1 MWVCIIGVMAIK
13 VARSGKVIGEFEAKE
28 IPWRI
33 EQGVLQSSDY
43 YWTEGM
49 NDWKPLSDLLKKP
62 DIVETKSSGYGLL
75 NLLTFGLFAGWFAS
89 GSTGGGDGG
98 DEGGFWSPRPG
109 PMNTDDEDDEETNER
124 LADIAED
131 ERDLMASD
139 DDGDSG
145 YDGDA

>member
-1 MWVCIIGVMAIK
+1 MHDGDMAIK

-49 NDWKPLSDLLKKP
+49 KDWMPLSQLLQKP
-62 DIVETKSSGYGLL
+62 DIVETKSSGYGLI
-75 NLLTFGLFAGWFAS
+75 NLLTFGLFAGWLSS

-109 PMNTDDEDDEETNER
+109 PMNIEEEDDEETNER
-124 LADIAED
+124 LEDIAQ
-131 ERDLMASD
+131 D
-139 DDGDSG
+139 DRDSG
-145 YDGDA
+145 DYDSDA

>member
-13 VARSGKVIGEFEAKE
+13 VARGGKVIGEFEAKE

-33 EQGVLQSSDY
+33 EQGILLNTDY

-49 NDWKPLSDLLKKP
+49 KDWMPLSQLLQKP

-75 NLLTFGLFAGWFAS
+75 NLLTFGLFAAWLS
-89 GSTGGGDGG
+89 PGSTGGGDGG

-109 PMNTDDEDDEETNER
+109 PMNIEEEDDEETNER
-124 LADIAED
+124 LEDIAQ
-131 ERDLMASD
+131 D
-139 DDGDSG
+139 DRDSG
-145 YDGDA
+145 DYDSDA

>member
-1 MWVCIIGVMAIK
+1 MTVCIIGVMAIK
-13 VARSGKVIGEFEAKE
+13 VARGGKVIGEFEAKE

-33 EQGVLQSSDY
+33 KQGVLLNSDY

-49 NDWKPLSDLLKKP
+49 KDWKPLSQLLQKP

-75 NLLTFGLFAGWFAS
+75 NLITFGLFAGWLSS

-109 PMNTDDEDDEETNER
+109 PMNIEEEDDEETNER
-124 LADIAED
+124 LEDIAQ
-131 ERDLMASD
+131 D
-139 DDGDSG
+139 DRDSG
-145 YDGDA
+145 DYDGDA

>member
-13 VARSGKVIGEFEAKE
+13 VARGGKVIGEFEAKE

-33 EQGVLQSSDY
+33 EQGVLLNTDY

-49 NDWKPLSDLLKKP
+49 KDWMPLSQLLQKP

-75 NLLTFGLFAGWFAS
+75 NLITFGLFAGWLSS

-109 PMNTDDEDDEETNER
+109 PMNIEEEDDEETNER
-124 LADIAED
+124 LEDIAQ
-131 ERDLMASD
+131 D
-139 DDGDSG
+139 DRDSG
-145 YDGDA
+145 DYDGDA

>member
-13 VARSGKVIGEFEAKE
+13 VARGGKVIGEFEAKE
-28 IPWRI
+28 IPWRV
-33 EQGVLQSSDY
+33 EQGVLLNTDY

-49 NDWKPLSDLLKKP
+49 KDWMPLSQLLQKP

-75 NLLTFGLFAGWFAS
+75 NLITFGLFAGWLSS

-109 PMNTDDEDDEETNER
+109 PMNIEEEDDEETNER
-124 LADIAED
+124 LEDIAQ
-131 ERDLMASD
+131 D
-139 DDGDSG
+139 DRDSG
-145 YDGDA
+145 DYDSDA